1 MNNQLFKKK
10 YLIETYKYLHCHLY
24 LLLKEKEMI
33 PNTHHRWVDLAAWV
47 LHCPCLFGSVM
58 YQARSRIYH
67 IPGDFIIYFLLFLK
81 KKILYFVKKKIII

>member
-1 MNNQLFKKK
+1 
-10 YLIETYKYLHCHLY
+10 
-24 LLLKEKEMI
+24 MI

-67 IPGDFIIYFLLFLK
+67 IPGDFIIFFLK
-81 KKILYFVKKKIII
+81 KKILYFVKKKNYYLSAGVGRRKRWGEKKDEKKW